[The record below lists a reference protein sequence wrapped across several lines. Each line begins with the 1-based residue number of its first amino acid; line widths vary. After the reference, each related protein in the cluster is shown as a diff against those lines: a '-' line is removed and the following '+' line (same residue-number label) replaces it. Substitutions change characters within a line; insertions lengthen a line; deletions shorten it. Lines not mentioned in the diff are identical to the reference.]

1 MAFTVPTS
9 EPELL
14 IAGDLWTWT
23 KELSEYS
30 AADGWTLSYALRVA
44 GQAPKTIT
52 ATGSG
57 ITHTVSVSAATT
69 ATYPSG
75 EVQWQSYVTN
85 SGTNARHT
93 IATGRFTVRPN
104 LASTAVYDPRSQIK
118 RTLDAINATLEGT
131 ADREETALVIDGM
144 SLQLR
149 SVPDLLL
156 LRDKF
161 AALYRQELNAERIAN
176 GLPSRNKIVCRMT
189 RPA

>member
-9 EPELL
+9 EPDLL

-23 KELSEYS
+23 KLLTDYS
-30 AADGWTLSYALRVA
+30 AADNWTLSYALRVA
-44 GQAPKTIT
+44 GQSPKTIT

-57 ITHTVSVSAATT
+57 TTHTVSVTAATT
-69 ATYPSG
+69 AAYPTG

-85 SGTNARHT
+85 SGTSARHT
-93 IATGRFTVRPN
+93 IATGRFTVQGN
-104 LASTAVYDPRSQIK
+104 LASTSVYDPRSQIK

-149 SVPDLLL
+149 SVADLIL

-161 AALYRQELNAERIAN
+161 ASLYRNELNAERINN
-176 GLPSRNKIVCRMT
+176 GLTGRNKIVCRMM
-189 RPA
+189 RPV